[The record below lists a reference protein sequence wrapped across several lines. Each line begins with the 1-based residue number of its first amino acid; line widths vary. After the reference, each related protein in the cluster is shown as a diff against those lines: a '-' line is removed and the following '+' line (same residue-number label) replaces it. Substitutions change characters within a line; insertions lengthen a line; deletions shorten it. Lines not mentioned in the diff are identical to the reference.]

1 MDQQT
6 IQVLRDA
13 MAAGLKV
20 ATGCT
25 EPVAIAF
32 AGATA
37 RAQASGA
44 IERIILRASA
54 NIIKNAFVVGIPG
67 TEFTGPKYAVAIG
80 AVCGD
85 PAKELELLEHLD
97 PVGVAQAARLV
108 QEGRVELDRADVPAK
123 LYIEVELHTTA
134 DTVVVRVAGSHTH
147 VDSIVKNGTVIYQNS
162 CGRRGRR
169 PLPGAQL
176 PPGGCV

>member
-6 IQVLRDA
+6 MQVLRDA
-13 MAAGLKV
+13 MAAGMKV

-37 RAQASGA
+37 RAQTSGA
-44 IERIILRASA
+44 IERIMLRASA

-85 PAKELELLEHLD
+85 PSRELELLEGLD
-97 PVGVAQAARLV
+97 PAGVAQAAQLV
-108 QEGRVELDRADVPAK
+108 QDGKVELDRAETPAK
-123 LYIEVELHTTA
+123 LYIEVELHTAA
-134 DTVVVRVAGSHTH
+134 DTVVVRVVGSHTH
-147 VDSIVKNGTVIYQNS
+147 VDSIVKNGAVVYQNS
-162 CGRRGRR
+162 
-169 PLPGAQL
+169 
-176 PPGGCV
+176 

>member
-6 IQVLRDA
+6 MQALRDA
-13 MAAGLKV
+13 MAAGMKV

-97 PVGVAQAARLV
+97 PASVAQAARLV
-108 QEGRVELDRADVPAK
+108 QDGKVELE
-123 LYIEVELHTTA
+123 I
-134 DTVVVRVAGSHTH
+134 
-147 VDSIVKNGTVIYQNS
+147 I
-162 CGRRGRR
+162 
-169 PLPGAQL
+169 
-176 PPGGCV
+176 

>member
-85 PAKELELLEHLD
+85 PAKELELLERIWTRS
-97 PVGVAQAARLV
+97 GVAQAARLV
-108 QEGRVELDRADVPAK
+108 QEGRVALERADVPAK
-123 LYIEVELHTTA
+123 LYIEVELHTAA
-134 DTVVVRVAGSHTH
+134 DAVVVRVALAPTP
-147 VDSIVKNGTVIYQNS
+147 TWT
-162 CGRRGRR
+162 
-169 PLPGAQL
+169 PL
-176 PPGGCV
+176 

>member
-6 IQVLRDA
+6 MQALRDA
-13 MAAGLKV
+13 MAAGMKV

-97 PVGVAQAARLV
+97 PAGVAQAAR
-108 QEGRVELDRADVPAK
+108 
-123 LYIEVELHTTA
+123 
-134 DTVVVRVAGSHTH
+134 
-147 VDSIVKNGTVIYQNS
+147 NS
-162 CGRRGRR
+162 GMARI
-169 PLPGAQL
+169 
-176 PPGGCV
+176 